1 MKRSLYHLGG
11 ILLISVY
18 AAILPCAAATEKP
31 QLPEEQPADALAR
44 SALSE
49 LDCVIGLPKQAESEL
64 GRFALGD
71 AHGFL
76 HVFEQR
82 GQSYDEIWV
91 SEYLESPIAGLFLA
105 DVNLDDLQE
114 LVAYTEDG
122 RIHFL
127 DSASYRTIWSNPPD
141 EYESMSAMIL
151 QNVDYDAQV
160 ELLFVA
166 DRRLHIYD
174 GRDQFEEWRSDQD
187 NITATEIILG
197 DVDGDGSDEI
207 VLNDGFVFDA
217 RYRDLEWQSSEPF
230 GERIHLLDV
239 DDDTIP
245 EVIGEFQGR
254 VLRIFDIDLR
264 RMKAARR

>member
-18 AAILPCAAATEKP
+18 VAILPCAAATEKP
-31 QLPEEQPADALAR
+31 QLPEEQQADALAR

-151 QNVDYDAQV
+151 QNVDDDAQV

-174 GRDQFEEWRSDQD
+174 GRDQFEEWRSDQ
-187 NITATEIILG
+187 EILP
-197 DVDGDGSDEI
+197 
-207 VLNDGFVFDA
+207 L
-217 RYRDLEWQSSEPF
+217 QKSSSAMSMVMGRMKSCSTMALSLMPVIETWNGNRRNPSAN
-230 GERIHLLDV
+230 ESICSMSM
-239 DDDTIP
+239 TIP
-245 EVIGEFQGR
+245 FP
-254 VLRIFDIDLR
+254 
-264 RMKAARR
+264 K